1 MSDANKM
8 HEAPV
13 MPENDKKS
21 VAFNNTEQG
30 TGANEADIAEALA
43 RARDSSLSDEQ
54 QKLLKEWD
62 KESSTRT
69 LIAPSMK
76 TFFYL
81 LCIAITLY
89 HFITS
94 FLGTPVVLKHRS
106 LHVAMMLVLGFIMYP
121 LSKKSNN
128 QKVPWYDWILIALSA
143 VVPLYVWCDYLGV
156 VERAGMPNTMDMIVA
171 TILVGLVLEASRRMS
186 GWALPILSLIFIAYG
201 LFGRDMP
208 GIFMHRGYNWLQL
221 SNHFFA
227 NTEGIYGTSVSVA
240 ASYIFLF
247 ILFGTVMS
255 KSGMGAFFNDLA
267 MALAGHTKGGPAKVA
282 VISSGLLGSINGS
295 AVANVVTT
303 GAFTI
308 PLMKKTGYSKEFA
321 GAVEATASVG
331 GQLLPPV
338 MGAAAFIMAEIL
350 GVDYSVIII
359 HAAIP
364 ALLYYL
370 GIIIQVQLRAGKT
383 GLVGIPR
390 DRLPRV
396 RAVLKDKGH
405 LLIPIFLLL
414 YLLLFSGT
422 TVVFSA
428 VITIVA
434 TIIVANCKKSTRMS
448 FKDIC
453 DAFADGAKQTVSVA
467 MACACVGIIIGVTS
481 KTGFGLTMANTI
493 ITLGGKSLDFT
504 LLFTMIT
511 CMILGM
517 GVPSIPAYIIT
528 AAIAAPALA
537 NLGIPNLAAHLFSFY
552 YAMFANITPP
562 VALAAFAAAGISG
575 GNPMKTGW
583 AAVKLAIA
591 GFIVPFMFV
600 YSPQLLL
607 IDTTFFE
614 GVRVVIGACL
624 GVFMIGVAC
633 EGYFLTKV
641 HILLRI
647 LSFGC
652 ALLLIHSGLYS
663 DLIGVAGLIFLVIFQ
678 KVAASR
684 ARQAIA

>member
-1 MSDANKM
+1 MSEKDKDLFKKNTP
-8 HEAPV
+8 EAAPGQSGRAQDEV
-13 MPENDKKS
+13 FDENVTKAMEG
-21 VAFNNTEQG
+21 VLTE
-30 TGANEADIAEALA
+30 
-43 RARDSSLSDEQ
+43 EQ
-54 QKLLKEWD
+54 QKLIENLD
-62 KESSTRT
+62 KESSVRK
-69 LIAPSMK
+69 LASPLMAK
-76 TFFYL
+76 AFYV
-81 LCIAITLY
+81 LCFLVTMY
-89 HFITS
+89 HFVTAFI
-94 FLGTPVVLKHRS
+94 GTPVVLEHRS
-106 LHVAMMLVLGFIMYP
+106 LHVAMMLSLSFIMYP
-121 LSKKSNN
+121 FSKKSSY
-128 QKVPWYDWILIALSA
+128 QKISWWDWVMIALSVTA
-143 VVPLYVWCDYLGV
+143 PIYIWTDYLGV
-156 VERAGMPNTMDMIVA
+156 VERAGMPSDTDAIMA
-171 TILVGLVLEASRRMS
+171 TILVVMVLESARRTS

-201 LFGRDMP
+201 LFGRDIP
-208 GIFMHRGYNWLQL
+208 GVFGHRGYTWMQL

-247 ILFGTVMS
+247 ILFGAVMA

-282 VISSGLLGSINGS
+282 VLSSGLLGSINGS

-321 GAVEATASVG
+321 GAVEASASVG

-350 GVDYSVIII
+350 SVPYSVIII

-383 GLVGIPR
+383 GLMGLPK
-390 DRLPRV
+390 DRLPKV
-396 RAVLKDKGH
+396 KAVLKDKGH

-422 TVVFSA
+422 TVIYSA

-434 TIIVANCKKSTRMS
+434 TVVVACLKKNTRMS
-448 FKDIC
+448 IRDVC
-453 DAFADGAKQTVSVA
+453 DAFADGAKQTVAVA
-467 MACACVGIIIGVTS
+467 IACACVGIIIGVTS

-493 ITLGGKSLDFT
+493 ITLGHTSLIFT
-504 LLFTMIT
+504 LVFTMIT

-528 AAIAAPALA
+528 ATIAAPALFK
-537 NLGIPNLAAHLFSFY
+537 LGIPAISAHLFSFY
-552 YAMFANITPP
+552 YAMFANLTPP
-562 VALAAFAAAGISG
+562 VALAAFAAAGVSG
-575 GNPMKTGW
+575 GDPMKTGF
-583 AAVKLAIA
+583 ASVKLAIA

-607 IDTTFFE
+607 IDTTFLD
-614 GVRVVIGACL
+614 GLRVVVGACI
-624 GVFMIGVAC
+624 GVFMIGVAV
-633 EGYFLTKV
+633 EGYLFTKV
-641 HILLRI
+641 NPLSRI
-647 LSFGC
+647 VSFTG
-652 ALLLIHSGLYS
+652 AMLLIDSGVRS
-663 DLIGVAGLIFLVIFQ
+663 DIIGATILVLLFLSQRFF
-678 KVAASR
+678 
-684 ARQAIA
+684 ARRDQGQPPAPATV